1 MSLIY
6 AVAPTAGEMFFP
18 LVAAADVGIR
28 NTSVDLWMTES
39 CQSSLQ
45 FVRSL
50 VQGRLIICRYPLN
63 LEFGRASIATIADTI
78 RDVGAAGFIL
88 TMNPYVA
95 SNQIQG
101 GVVTLQ
107 VPGVILNNLEE
118 SLVP

>member
-1 MSLIY
+1 MSFLY

-45 FVRSL
+45 FVSSL
-50 VQGRLIICRYPLN
+50 VEGKLIICRYPFE
-63 LEFGRASIATIADTI
+63 LEFGRASIATIVDTI
-78 RDVGAAGFIL
+78 HDVGAAGFVL
-88 TMNPYVA
+88 TMNPYIA
-95 SNQIQG
+95 SDQIQG

-118 SLVP
+118 TLV